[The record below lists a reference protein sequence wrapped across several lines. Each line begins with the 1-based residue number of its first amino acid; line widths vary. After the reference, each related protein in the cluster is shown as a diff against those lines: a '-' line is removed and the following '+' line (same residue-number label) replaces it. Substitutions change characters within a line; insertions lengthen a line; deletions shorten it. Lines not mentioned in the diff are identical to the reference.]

1 MFNVYNKIQ
10 GRINNQFYGGIAMKI
25 LLILLITILAA
36 GLFSGQSQA
45 GETMMGKEAS
55 GMMESTA

>member
-1 MFNVYNKIQ
+1 
-10 GRINNQFYGGIAMKI
+10 MKI

>member
-1 MFNVYNKIQ
+1 MFIVNLNYEQ
-10 GRINNQFYGGIAMKI
+10 PINFYGGIAMKK